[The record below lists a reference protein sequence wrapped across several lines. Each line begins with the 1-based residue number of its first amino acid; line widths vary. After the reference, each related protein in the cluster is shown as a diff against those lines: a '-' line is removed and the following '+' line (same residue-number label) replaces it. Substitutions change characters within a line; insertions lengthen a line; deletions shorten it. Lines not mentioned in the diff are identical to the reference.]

1 MERVWPPKYRCGGFC
16 GLDLLLQA
24 KTTQADTSPTHQP
37 AKHKR
42 KGGGSIGYEMRGGA
56 ILFVDTLQEG
66 PDLSGYTTK
75 GLKQDAV
82 LLWIHHKRGGQTLV
96 DTPPSQNCKARGYT
110 ASARGQ
116 SEAQVFSGY
125 TTSFDY
131 AERLLNSTAI
141 ISPQAAEKRFHIG
154 AELASPSTMAA
165 DHTDSIVTPAAHD
178 DPGNMDRVIFA
189 VLAARCSIVC
199 VK

>member
-42 KGGGSIGYEMRGGA
+42 KRGGSIGYEMREGA

-82 LLWIHHKRGGQTLV
+82 LLSHCRG
-96 DTPPSQNCKARGYT
+96 S
-110 ASARGQ
+110 
-116 SEAQVFSGY
+116 FSHFGDVGGGE
-125 TTSFDY
+125 T
-131 AERLLNSTAI
+131 RKLLKI
-141 ISPQAAEKRFHIG
+141 LK
-154 AELASPSTMAA
+154 L
-165 DHTDSIVTPAAHD
+165 
-178 DPGNMDRVIFA
+178 
-189 VLAARCSIVC
+189 
-199 VK
+199 